1 MATANLVVNSVVNNR
16 KSSEGKVNLSLS
28 ASFDRERLRG
38 TVGRYLPTKNLS
50 GALLK

>member
-28 ASFDRERLRG
+28 AISFP
-38 TVGRYLPTKNLS
+38 TVIARPTES
-50 GALLK
+50 AEAI